1 MLDKE
6 LLLKLNKEQKYDEIW
21 NEFVK
26 EYKRILTDF
35 FIKKDVIKE
44 DKYSFLE
51 LLNRLKNFENGKYD
65 EVYYT
70 LSEMYHNEGMKY
82 SQILNEAIDNYK
94 IIKEKLAS

>member
-35 FIKKDVIKE
+35 LLKK
-44 DKYSFLE
+44 
-51 LLNRLKNFENGKYD
+51 
-65 EVYYT
+65 T
-70 LSEMYHNEGMKY
+70 L
-82 SQILNEAIDNYK
+82 
-94 IIKEKLAS
+94 